1 MGKLIVA
8 YTRESWG
15 PSVSHAYPETDFQG
29 MTQPSKIPKLKNLN
43 PQDKLESR
51 QQFLTN
57 FDWTDLML
65 QQDEFNR
72 KEIPFVESHNVFAI
86 HRFDIG
92 GNEEFM
98 VRFTPKVNSPA

>member
-1 MGKLIVA
+1 MGKLLVLYI
-8 YTRESWG
+8 RESWG

-29 MTQPSKIPKLKNLN
+29 MTQPSKTPKLENLN
-43 PQDKLESR
+43 TQDNLESR

-57 FDWTDLML
+57 FDWTDSII

-72 KEIPFVESHNVFAI
+72 KENLLVESHNVFAI

-92 GNEEFM
+92 GK
-98 VRFTPKVNSPA
+98 RNS